1 MHRTAVPSKP
11 GQALSAVPAE
21 RVGPRAGAQ
30 WWHTRRAGQA
40 LVVACLLFPL
50 ALFAI
55 KTLNDRATIL
65 DQAERDVENTARIFE
80 QHAHNTFETY
90 QLVASLLDEHVRGLS
105 WDEIE
110 SSQHLH
116 DYLAEL
122 VRDYS
127 QIRGLWL
134 LDRDGA
140 ARATNFPIGPGMPNF
155 AGRDYFV
162 TLKNKDEGTV
172 IGPRI
177 RAWIT
182 QGLDLLNVARRRTT
196 PDGIFDGVVVVT
208 ALPETFETFWQK
220 ASPSGFAAIF
230 RGDGRVL
237 ARYPKPPG
245 DILQLRAGDDLIRL
259 SQTFGH
265 GLRYRVS
272 PVDGIERVQAFRKI
286 SGYPVFI
293 VYGLSVEQVLQPWRR
308 VFLRDGSLFAIA
320 DLGLVLLAFRVNRRA
335 RREEIALAIRTDELR
350 GETHKLAKAEAE
362 LAKVLRGTL
371 ERQEAD
377 RARIARD
384 LHDGL
389 GQQLAVLHLGL
400 DGVSRSADDVEAVR
414 QQVKRLKDT
423 ATEVSY
429 QIGRIAWELRPVALD
444 ELGLRTA
451 IQTYIE
457 TMSTHCDLEF
467 DLHIALGDQRLD
479 PAVEIALY
487 RAVQEGVT
495 NVVKHA
501 DATRVCITLGLAAHE
516 VRLVIEDNG
525 KGFAEKDNDTPGSAS
540 GGLGLL
546 GMRERMSL
554 VGGNLEVENAPG
566 GGATLLILVPA

>member
-1 MHRTAVPSKP
+1 M
-11 GQALSAVPAE
+11 
-21 RVGPRAGAQ
+21 
-30 WWHTRRAGQA
+30 
-40 LVVACLLFPL
+40 
-50 ALFAI
+50 
-55 KTLNDRATIL
+55 
-65 DQAERDVENTARIFE
+65 
-80 QHAHNTFETY
+80 
-90 QLVASLLDEHVRGLS
+90 
-105 WDEIE
+105 
-110 SSQHLH
+110 
-116 DYLAEL
+116 
-122 VRDYS
+122 
-127 QIRGLWL
+127 
-134 LDRDGA
+134 
-140 ARATNFPIGPGMPNF
+140 
-155 AGRDYFV
+155 
-162 TLKNKDEGTV
+162 
-172 IGPRI
+172 
-177 RAWIT
+177 
-182 QGLDLLNVARRRTT
+182 
-196 PDGIFDGVVVVT
+196 
-208 ALPETFETFWQK
+208 
-220 ASPSGFAAIF
+220 
-230 RGDGRVL
+230 
-237 ARYPKPPG
+237 
-245 DILQLRAGDDLIRL
+245 
-259 SQTFGH
+259 
-265 GLRYRVS
+265 
-272 PVDGIERVQAFRKI
+272 
-286 SGYPVFI
+286 
-293 VYGLSVEQVLQPWRR
+293 LQPWRR
-308 VFLRDGSLFAIA
+308 VLLRDGSLFAIA

-362 LAKVLRGTL
+362 LAKVLLGTL
-371 ERQEAD
+371 ERQETD

-479 PAVEIALY
+479 PGVEIALY